1 MSEVL
6 VNKIVRIS
14 GEDRLTSVIARTNQ
28 AMESLQQKMAQLGLK
43 FNSSATDTASFRTS
57 LDQVKTNASQT
68 DESLNKLNNTIDKL
82 KGDKKV
88 KFDADTTQA
97 DTNIRKTQSE
107 INRLPSRR
115 EIKLQ
120 ASGTNQILSGLNDIR
135 SRAGQ
140 TFSSLRHD
148 MQETSASAHRLRDII
163 AGTVIGQSIYN
174 GIGSALSTMKNGLVG
189 ALEAGFNYNAEMEKM
204 NATWTTL
211 TGSAGRADRMTKSI
225 VNLSNTLGQSVTV
238 TDELAQQF
246 YHVFDNQPET
256 EKLTKSFLTM
266 GDAIGLS
273 GDRLTQ
279 VGMDFTHML
288 SASKLQL
295 GDLNQ
300 ITDAF
305 PMFGN
310 ALLKYEQKVQHS
322 SSLTMSE
329 MRKQISAGKI
339 SAKDAEA
346 VMNELG
352 NKYKKA
358 SDNLMGTLPGM
369 LRQIKA
375 QGQGLLGAMVDPL
388 NKAVNPI
395 MKQVSKWVADDHTKK
410 EFSKLGDAANTGVA
424 AVMQAFANAFGN
436 GSITQMLDNMIN
448 GLTSAVTKFSNW
460 LARNGTSIV
469 KIFASIG
476 SIAKSVG
483 TGFIDA
489 LSDFLHLIP
498 GVHSE
503 GMKGIADA
511 FAEIAKHKAALGI
524 IGRIWATYF
533 VTSKIMSTAKAMN
546 ELYKN
551 MLAIATLSKIKSPT
565 GTLFGDLGYL
575 NSGRVRKVVDK
586 SATSRLARYGN
597 IEKQGVQIAPYLDER
612 GFKASWSRFTST
624 LPILGSSA
632 GKQTGE
638 AVSKGLLT
646 RFTGGL
652 TGLESLGKGI
662 AGKLGA
668 GISIGLGAID
678 LARGITPSFKGD
690 RVKEIGK
697 GAGALIGAGLLSEFG
712 PGGMAIGATIGN
724 MIGGG
729 IAKGIWGIL
738 KGMYHF
744 GYDLG
749 EILQGKLSFH
759 TMVGK
764 FQKAF
769 SGMMSWAGKEL
780 DKFKHWWNQDQ
791 PSASSRRNE
800 SSAKKP
806 TEHEIKSLGGNHY
819 SKADIAN
826 IKEMNK
832 AVEAYTK
839 TLRTLKSTIKKND
852 PTKELN
858 SMNKVLKQSAKYW
871 LALSKPLKQIAKSFQ
886 NMKKPL
892 DTISKSMKELTGKK
906 SGLGTFDKDLVKLE
920 KNLQH
925 SKIGQ
930 EFTKLSKEIKKSDLV
945 KTLQKLTKEIRDS
958 VKYWKEFA
966 KPIKQTTSEF
976 TKFSK
981 ELKPFSSKN
990 NPIERLEKSV
1000 ESLTKSL
1007 KKNRF
1012 GNELAKQMKVANKS
1026 MSGRGSVEA
1035 KFTSMTRTLERDLSH
1050 FKSSFN
1056 RDWRDV
1062 WDDLSRYPS
1071 RALSRVVST
1080 VSSRFNSIENR
1091 ERSFTSKFLSGW
1103 RSWNNSVVSEMRSA
1117 FDKLPGIAQK
1127 AMSGIVSRLNSGI
1140 SAINSVIS
1148 DFGGDK
1154 RLSPIHYARGTF
1166 AHPGGKAIVNDG
1178 LQANKTELIWQPSQ
1192 GWGTAQGQNVVR
1204 DLEAGSMVLDA
1215 DRSQPYLNYGLF
1227 PHYANG
1233 TLSEAE
1239 QDKISQEFISNPVQ
1253 ASKNLVLKMTDW
1265 NSNVPVVSDLGEAMA
1280 VGFSRGIAN
1289 VLKDLLGI
1297 IKEPINGDWTPVIKS
1312 AARLMHVSLSAGQI
1326 GKLLRQIQTESGGD
1340 EKITQQISDVNS
1352 AAGHPAQGLL
1362 QFIPSTFNTW
1372 AMPGHHNILSGFDQ
1386 IMAAINA
1393 LNHGGEG
1400 GWGNIGN
1407 GHGWASGVH
1416 MTHRDYALI
1425 GDNAEQDEYVINPYN
1440 SNAMPL
1446 MQDAYQTMMN
1456 HHPEW
1461 RTPTSSAFNSQVIE
1475 LIKTAITKLDNI
1487 DIHPQIAVADMA
1499 DPINKY
1505 NAKNYARIRR

>member
-57 LDQVKTNASQT
+57 LDQVKANASQT

-88 KFDADTTQA
+88 KVEADTSQA
-97 DTNIRKTQSE
+97 DSNIHRTQSE
-107 INRLPSRR
+107 INHLPSRHD
-115 EIKLQ
+115 IKIQ
-120 ASGTNQILSGLNDIR
+120 GTGTSQVLSGLNELK
-135 SRAGQ
+135 SKASQ
-140 TFSSLRHD
+140 TFSSMRRD
-148 MQETSASAHRLRDII
+148 MQETGTSAHRLRDII
-163 AGTVIGQSIYN
+163 AGTVVGQAIYN
-174 GIGSALSTMKNGLVG
+174 GVGSALSTVKNGLVG
-189 ALEAGFNYNAEMEKM
+189 AVEAGFKYNAEMEKM

-211 TGSAGRADRMTKSI
+211 TGSAGKADKMTQSI
-225 VNLSNTLGQSVTV
+225 VHLSNTLGQSVDV

-288 SASKLQL
+288 SASTLHL
-295 GDLNQ
+295 GELNQ

-305 PMFGN
+305 PMFGE
-310 ALLKYEQKVQHS
+310 ALLKYERKVQHS
-322 SSLTMSE
+322 SSLTMNE
-329 MRKQISAGKI
+329 LRKQISAGKI

-448 GLTSAVTKFSNW
+448 SLTSAVTKFSNW

-511 FAEIAKHKAALGI
+511 FAEIAKHKTALQI
-524 IGRIWATYF
+524 VGRIWATYF
-533 VTSKIMSTAKAMN
+533 VTSKIMGAAKAMN

-551 MLAIATLSKIKSPT
+551 MLAITTLSKIQSPT
-565 GTLFGDLGYL
+565 GSLLGDIGYL
-575 NSGRVRKVVDK
+575 NSGRAKKVIDET
-586 SATSRLARYGN
+586 ATTRLGRFGTAT
-597 IEKQGVQIAPYLDER
+597 EQGVKIAPYLDER
-612 GFKASWSRFTST
+612 GFKASWSRFVST
-624 LPILGSSA
+624 LPIIGGNA
-632 GKQTGE
+632 GQQTGE
-638 AVSKGLLT
+638 AVSKGLLA
-646 RFTGGL
+646 RFAGGL
-652 TGLESLGKGI
+652 TGLESMGKGI

-668 GISIGLGAID
+668 GIAIGMGSID
-678 LARGITPSFKGD
+678 LARGLTPSFKGD

-697 GAGALIGAGLLSEFG
+697 GAGALLGAGLLSEFG
-712 PGGMAIGATIGN
+712 PGGMAIGATVGN

-729 IAKGIWGIL
+729 ISKGIWGIL

-749 EILQGKLSFH
+749 EVLQGKMSFH

-764 FQKAF
+764 FQKSF
-769 SGMMSWAGKEL
+769 SGMMSWAGKEW
-780 DKFKHWWNQDQ
+780 DKFKRWWNDDQ
-791 PSASSRRNE
+791 PSSSRGASHRSKQPSKQVVE
-800 SSAKKP
+800 
-806 TEHEIKSLGGNHY
+806 SLGGNHY

-839 TLRTLKSTIKKND
+839 TLRNLKSTIKKND

-892 DTISKSMKELTGKK
+892 DNISKSMKELTGKK
-906 SGLGTFDKDLVKLE
+906 SGLGTFDKDLTKLE
-920 KNLQH
+920 KDLQH

-945 KTLQKLTKEIRDS
+945 KILQKLTKEIRDS

-966 KPIKQTTSEF
+966 KPVKQTTSEF
-976 TKFSK
+976 QKFSK
-981 ELKPFSSKN
+981 ELKPFNGKN
-990 NPIERLEKSV
+990 NPLDRLEKSI

-1012 GNELAKQMKVANKS
+1012 GNELAKQMQIANKS
-1026 MSGRGSVEA
+1026 MSGRGSVES
-1035 KFTSMTRTLERDLSH
+1035 KFSSMARTLERDLSR

-1062 WDDLSRYPS
+1062 WDDLSSYPS

-1080 VSSRFNSIENR
+1080 VSSRFNSIENH

-1103 RSWNNSVVSEMRSA
+1103 KSWNNSVVSEMRSA
-1117 FDKLPGIAQK
+1117 FGKLPGIAQK

-1140 SAINSVIS
+1140 SAINSVIG

-1154 RLSPIHYARGTF
+1154 RLSPIHYAQGTF

-1239 QDKISQEFISNPVQ
+1239 QDKISQEFIANPVQ
-1253 ASKNLVLKMTDW
+1253 ASKNLVLKLTNW
-1265 NSNVPVVSDLGEAMA
+1265 NSSVPAIADLGQAMA

-1297 IKEPINGDWTPVIKS
+1297 IKEPVHGDWTPVIKS
-1312 AARLMHVSLSAGQI
+1312 AARLMHVSLSEGQI
-1326 GKLLRQIQTESGGD
+1326 GKLLRQIQTESGGN
-1340 EKITQQISDVNS
+1340 EKISQQISDVNS

-1425 GDNAEQDEYVINPYN
+1425 GDNAENDEYVINPYN
-1440 SNAMPL
+1440 GNAMPL

-1461 RTPTSSAFNSQVIE
+1461 RTPTSSAFNGQVIE

-1487 DIHPQIAVADMA
+1487 DMHPHVTVEDVAR
-1499 DPINKY
+1499 PVNKY
-1505 NAKNYARIRR
+1505 NAKNYSLRS

>member
-88 KFDADTTQA
+88 KVEADTSQA
-97 DTNIRKTQSE
+97 DSKAKQLADTISELKKPVPIKPHVDDGQANEKLSGLARMLKRVKSAGSSMTKSFVTGNLISNGIQSAYTDLKQFAIQGFQAAAAGEQTAARWKSLGMTAGGIKQVGAAVADLKENTNLSGAAAGNLVTRFYGLTGSTDRAIALAKGVGS
-107 INRLPSRR
+107 ISDSLRLSRNASDAFANGLAR
-115 EIKLQ
+115 IE
-120 ASGTNQILSGLNDIR
+120 ASGKVTSQSLGRLERQAPGITSALQKASGMSKKSFDDLLSSGKMTADQFNQILDRASNNYRKNAEGWDNTTQGALNHIKNVWADSWKAMMAPLAQSSGQGLGALSKSLETLRPQFKQLGEAVAQLATRFAKWLTPQHAKDLGKIVSSLGRMAMVLGKGAWKAVTIPLQIIGKAINAMSGKKGDALDNVATALDDISKNKAAMVILEGIGAVLATQFAYSKLMKISEGLGLVSKGAEGLKLLGKWKLSGNILKDLGKVSQKLIGLKNIKINPSNWFKGGASWAKNLFKPAETEALKTGDTAGGNFITRFAAKTNSSRFTQVGRSLGGRIISGVGLAIEAYDFIKDIVGAFTTHNGTTR
-135 SRAGQ
+135 SRDVGKAAG
-140 TFSSLRHD
+140 
-148 MQETSASAHRLRDII
+148 
-163 AGTVIGQSIYN
+163 AGIGAGIGFFFGGPAGAALGGMIGRTIGGKIGPAVGKFGN
-174 GIGSALSTMKNGLVG
+174 GIG
-189 ALEAGFNYNAEMEKM
+189 
-204 NATWTTL
+204 
-211 TGSAGRADRMTKSI
+211 
-225 VNLSNTLGQSVTV
+225 
-238 TDELAQQF
+238 
-246 YHVFDNQPET
+246 
-256 EKLTKSFLTM
+256 
-266 GDAIGLS
+266 
-273 GDRLTQ
+273 
-279 VGMDFTHML
+279 
-288 SASKLQL
+288 
-295 GDLNQ
+295 
-300 ITDAF
+300 
-305 PMFGN
+305 
-310 ALLKYEQKVQHS
+310 KVLDDIFVKHNW
-322 SSLTMSE
+322 
-329 MRKQISAGKI
+329 GK
-339 SAKDAEA
+339 
-346 VMNELG
+346 VW
-352 NKYKKA
+352 
-358 SDNLMGTLPGM
+358 SD
-369 LRQIKA
+369 
-375 QGQGLLGAMVDPL
+375 
-388 NKAVNPI
+388 
-395 MKQVSKWVADDHTKK
+395 
-410 EFSKLGDAANTGVA
+410 
-424 AVMQAFANAFGN
+424 
-436 GSITQMLDNMIN
+436 
-448 GLTSAVTKFSNW
+448 
-460 LARNGTSIV
+460 
-469 KIFASIG
+469 
-476 SIAKSVG
+476 
-483 TGFIDA
+483 
-489 LSDFLHLIP
+489 
-498 GVHSE
+498 
-503 GMKGIADA
+503 
-511 FAEIAKHKAALGI
+511 
-524 IGRIWATYF
+524 
-533 VTSKIMSTAKAMN
+533 
-546 ELYKN
+546 
-551 MLAIATLSKIKSPT
+551 
-565 GTLFGDLGYL
+565 
-575 NSGRVRKVVDK
+575 
-586 SATSRLARYGN
+586 
-597 IEKQGVQIAPYLDER
+597 
-612 GFKASWSRFTST
+612 
-624 LPILGSSA
+624 
-632 GKQTGE
+632 
-638 AVSKGLLT
+638 
-646 RFTGGL
+646 
-652 TGLESLGKGI
+652 
-662 AGKLGA
+662 
-668 GISIGLGAID
+668 
-678 LARGITPSFKGD
+678 
-690 RVKEIGK
+690 IGK
-697 GAGALIGAGLLSEFG
+697 GWQSFWK
-712 PGGMAIGATIGN
+712 GMGDWWDKTIGK
-724 MIGGG
+724 
-729 IAKGIWGIL
+729 KGSHSS
-738 KGMYHF
+738 KTSKTS
-744 GYDLG
+744 
-749 EILQGKLSFH
+749 E
-759 TMVGK
+759 
-764 FQKAF
+764 
-769 SGMMSWAGKEL
+769 
-780 DKFKHWWNQDQ
+780 
-791 PSASSRRNE
+791 PSQ
-800 SSAKKP
+800 
-806 TEHEIKSLGGNHY
+806 HEIKSLGGNHY

-826 IKEMNK
+826 IKQMNA
-832 AVEAYTK
+832 AVKAYTS
-839 TLRTLKSTIKKND
+839 TLRILKSTIKKND

-858 SMNKVLKQSAKYW
+858 SMNKSLKQSAKYW
-871 LALSKPLKQIAKSFQ
+871 LAISKPLKQTSKEFQ

-906 SGLGTFDKDLVKLE
+906 SGLGTFDKDLTKLE
-920 KNLQH
+920 KDLQH

-945 KTLQKLTKEIRDS
+945 KTLQKLTKEIKDS

-966 KPIKQTTSEF
+966 KPVKQTTSEF
-976 TKFSK
+976 QKFSK
-981 ELKPFSSKN
+981 ELKPFNGKN

-1012 GNELAKQMKVANKS
+1012 GNELAKQMQIANKS
-1026 MSGRGSVEA
+1026 MSGRDSVES
-1035 KFTSMTRTLERDLSH
+1035 KFSSMTRTLERDLSR

-1062 WDDLSRYPS
+1062 WDDLSSYPS

-1103 RSWNNSVVSEMRSA
+1103 RSWTSSVVSEMRSA
-1117 FDKLPGIAQK
+1117 FDKLPGIAEK
-1127 AMSGIVSRLNSGI
+1127 AMSDIVSRLNRGI
-1140 SAINSVIS
+1140 SGVNGVIS

-1154 RLSPIHYARGTF
+1154 KLSMIHYARGTF

-1178 LQANKTELIWQPSQ
+1178 PEANKTELIWQPSK

-1215 DRSQPYLNYGLF
+1215 KRSAPYLANTMF
-1227 PHYANG
+1227 PHYAEG
-1233 TLSEAE
+1233 TLSEDE
-1239 QDKISQEFISNPVQ
+1239 QDKISQEFINNPIQ

>member
-28 AMESLQQKMAQLGLK
+28 AMESLQQKMSQLGLK

-57 LDQVKTNASQT
+57 LDQVKANASQT

-88 KFDADTTQA
+88 KVEADTSQA
-97 DTNIRKTQSE
+97 DSNIHRTQNE
-107 INRLPSRR
+107 INRLPSRHD
-115 EIKLQ
+115 IKIQ
-120 ASGTNQILSGLNDIR
+120 GIGTSQVLSGLNELK
-135 SRAGQ
+135 SKASQ
-140 TFSSLRHD
+140 TFSSMRRD
-148 MQETSASAHRLRDII
+148 MQETGTSAHRLRDII
-163 AGTVIGQSIYN
+163 AGTIVGQAVYN
-174 GIGSALSTMKNGLVG
+174 GVGSALSTVKNGLVG
-189 ALEAGFNYNAEMEKM
+189 AVEAGFKYNAEMEKM

-211 TGSAGRADRMTKSI
+211 TGSAGKADKMTQSI
-225 VNLSNTLGQSVTV
+225 VHLSNTLGQSVDV

-288 SASKLQL
+288 SASTLHL
-295 GDLNQ
+295 GELNQ

-305 PMFGN
+305 PMFGE
-310 ALLKYEQKVQHS
+310 ALLKYERKVQHS
-322 SSLTMSE
+322 SSLTMNE
-329 MRKQISAGKI
+329 LRKQISAGKI

-352 NKYKKA
+352 NRYKQA
-358 SDNLMGTLPGM
+358 SDNLMSTLPGM

-388 NKAVNPI
+388 NKAINPI
-395 MKQVSKWVADDHTKK
+395 MKQVSEWVADDRTKK
-410 EFSKLGDAANTGVA
+410 EFSKLGNAANVGVA

-511 FAEIAKHKAALGI
+511 FSEIAKHKTALQI
-524 IGRIWATYF
+524 VGRIWATYF
-533 VTSKIMSTAKAMN
+533 VASKIMSTAKAMN

-652 TGLESLGKGI
+652 TGLESLGKGA

-668 GISIGLGAID
+668 GITIGLSAVD
-678 LARGITPSFKGD
+678 LARGLTPSFKGD
-690 RVKEIGK
+690 RWKEVGK
-697 GAGALIGAGLLSEFG
+697 GAGGLIGAGIGGYFFG
-712 PGGMAIGATIGN
+712 PAGAAIGSSIGN
-724 MIGGG
+724 IVGGWLGKAAHKGFNFMRDVFHGRITFSG
-729 IAKGIWGIL
+729 IEHG
-738 KGMYHF
+738 F
-744 GYDLG
+744 S
-749 EILQGKLSFH
+749 Q
-759 TMVGK
+759 TMSKVGK
-764 FQKAF
+764 WAQDTWKKIKA
-769 SGMMSWAGKEL
+769 
-780 DKFKHWWNQDQ
+780 WWNQD
-791 PSASSRRNE
+791 PTEEGRSKAEKSAS
-800 SSAKKP
+800 KKP

-832 AVEAYTK
+832 AVEAYIK

-892 DTISKSMKELTGKK
+892 DNISKSMKELTGKK
-906 SGLGTFDKDLVKLE
+906 SGLGTFDKDLTKLE
-920 KNLQH
+920 KDLQH

-966 KPIKQTTSEF
+966 KPVKQTTTEF

-981 ELKPFSSKN
+981 ELKPFNGKN
-990 NPIERLEKSV
+990 NPLDRLEKSV

-1007 KKNRF
+1007 KKNHF
-1012 GNELAKQMKVANKS
+1012 GNELAKQMEVANKS
-1026 MSGRGSVEA
+1026 MSGRGSVES
-1035 KFTSMTRTLERDLSH
+1035 KFSSMTRTLERDLSR

-1117 FDKLPGIAQK
+1117 FDKLPGIARK

-1154 RLSPIHYARGTF
+1154 RLSPIHYAQGTF

-1227 PHYANG
+1227 PRYANG

-1239 QDKISQEFISNPVQ
+1239 QDKISQEFIANPVQ
-1253 ASKNLVLKMTDW
+1253 ASKNLVLKLTNW
-1265 NSNVPVVSDLGEAMA
+1265 NSSVPAIADLGQAMA

-1297 IKEPINGDWTPVIKS
+1297 IKEPVHGDWTPVIKS
-1312 AARLMHVSLSAGQI
+1312 AARLMHVSLSEGQI
-1326 GKLLRQIQTESGGD
+1326 GKLLRQIQTESGGN
-1340 EKITQQISDVNS
+1340 EKISQQISDVNS

-1425 GDNAEQDEYVINPYN
+1425 GDNAESDEYVINPYN
-1440 SNAMPL
+1440 GNAMPL

-1461 RTPTSSAFNSQVIE
+1461 RTPTSSAFNSQVLE

-1487 DIHPQIAVADMA
+1487 DMHPHVTVEDVAR
-1499 DPINKY
+1499 PVNKY
-1505 NAKNYARIRR
+1505 NAKNYSLRS